1 MKHRHKGPK
10 VKYRRKGKT
19 NYRKRPLHKKTLK
32 GYVVYKR
39 RPKHGHL
46 SKEHRSI
53 FQRLDR
59 KPYETGGYMDFNR
72 KGLERADIYIGRKGS
87 VDIPIDPDEEVDYH
101 IHQKDKDKRLN
112 RINQFP
118 SKWDIKTSKDY
129 PTQSSLIM
137 HDGKIMMASKTP
149 EFKVN
154 KKLLNKIDRNLSKDA
169 HKLSTDE
176 LYKRYKPEYSKMG
189 LDLKYIKHNKAI
201 RIPIKIVEPKR
212 KRKLT
217 KEGWI
222 YPIEEDPIEKGYTKE
237 GKYLFQRNGE

>member
-1 MKHRHKGPK
+1 MKHRHKG
-10 VKYRRKGKT
+10 KYKSKT
-19 NYRKRPLHKKTLK
+19 PK

-39 RPKHGHL
+39 KPKHGHL

-72 KGLERADIYIGRKGS
+72 KGLERADVYIGRKGS
-87 VDIPIDPDEEVDYH
+87 VDIEITPDKEAEYH

-118 SKWDIKTSKDY
+118 SAWDVKTFKDY
-129 PTQSSLIM
+129 PSQSMLIM
-137 HDGKIMMASKTP
+137 HNDKIMMASKTP
-149 EFKVN
+149 KFRVK

-176 LYKRYKPEYSKMG
+176 LYKKYKSEYGKMG

-201 RIPIKIVEPKR
+201 QIPIKIVEPK
-212 KRKLT
+212 KKLT
-217 KEGWI
+217 KKGWI
-222 YPIEEDPIEKGYTKE
+222 YPIEKDPIEKGYTTE
-237 GKYLFQRNGE
+237 GRYLFQRDEDE